1 MRRRKEKVAAQAGT
15 DVKKMLMCIKAE
27 RPEAWR
33 LTCPCLPGSSS
44 PCNSGGQPSV
54 TAVHKPAGK
63 PKLFYWYLKTPQLKL
78 PKVMQQSPKL
88 YLNQCNK
95 SVQVFN
101 VLIETISFKELEPCD
116 FLVKIKVWFEALQI
130 PGKRKI
136 LLGQNGLPLLVFFP
150 STLELLTS
158 LLPNMRIHYAF

>member
-1 MRRRKEKVAAQAGT
+1 
-15 DVKKMLMCIKAE
+15 
-27 RPEAWR
+27 
-33 LTCPCLPGSSS
+33 
-44 PCNSGGQPSV
+44 
-54 TAVHKPAGK
+54 
-63 PKLFYWYLKTPQLKL
+63 
-78 PKVMQQSPKL
+78 MQQSPKL

-150 STLELLTS
+150 SMLELLTS